1 MRPLE
6 LRLRNFR
13 SYFGESPVF
22 DFRNRSLVGVVGPIG
37 SGKSS
42 LLDAVSF
49 ALYGKTPTAGANTK
63 ALIHQRAADGG
74 VNFRFEVGGEIW
86 EVVRILRRKGA
97 SQHALYR
104 LDGDESGDEPA
115 ARVTLEGEVNDKIA
129 ALLGLDYDAFGRSVL
144 LAQGRFAEFLRSRPA
159 ERDAVLKGVFGHDR
173 IDAMRE
179 VAKTRAAAAAAEF
192 GKVSVRTE
200 QLDRIAVRL
209 EESRGALAAAEA
221 RVEALR
227 KLEPRLEDL
236 TARLDAAD
244 QTAERSAAR
253 LAELAPHAD
262 RLPSVAITERLIAEA
277 SAIAEERNNLAS
289 QLEEAQARVV
299 SADEALSAAVDAGE
313 ADRIDEATRLV
324 AAAEPLRR
332 AATEAERRHATAVRR
347 HAAAEEREGRAAEQL
362 VAADQARDTAAEV
375 LRGADETVA
384 AAEARR
390 HEAQH
395 ADMAAALRRELAVG
409 EPCPVCAQE
418 VPAPVAALPAMDVD
432 EAEAAL
438 QAARSARAAA
448 EASRTRAAEAAA
460 AAVTDREAA
469 AAEVTRAA
477 ADVASTEEA
486 AREAAAELEASA
498 VALES
503 LLGPGVPAE
512 LLDQARTAYAAL
524 DSRLT
529 DARRSLEQVR
539 SKHDQVILDE
549 QGVAKRTAALRVEL
563 AELAARLAVAVAGD
577 ADDVASLSRAAT
589 TLRAAWEEE
598 TRRLET
604 SRREALATRN
614 GTAVERKAM
623 LDEAGVEGEFTAA
636 LAAAETRAE
645 HVAAEVGRDEAEIAA
660 AGDLLAERD
669 RLGAEQRRYERL
681 AADLTNAKFVRF
693 LLDDERGRLGRLG
706 SEHFQRLSAGRY
718 NFTDDGTFS
727 IVDLTAADAV
737 RKAASLSG
745 GETFLASLALAL
757 ALAEM
762 VARTG
767 GRLDAFFLDEGF
779 GSLDPEHLD
788 LAMEGIEALVA
799 GDSARLVVVVS
810 HVPELR
816 HRIEDLIQLD
826 RDPLT
831 GDTRVLRS

>member
-22 DFRNRSLVGVVGPIG
+22 DFRDRSLVGVVGPIG

-74 VNFRFEVGGEIW
+74 VNFRFEVEGEIW

-104 LDGDESGDEPA
+104 LDGDESGEEPV

-173 IDAMRE
+173 IDVMRE
-179 VAKTRAAAAAAEF
+179 IARTRATAAAAEL
-192 GKVSVRTE
+192 GKVAVRTE
-200 QLDRIAVRL
+200 QLDRVAARL
-209 EESRGALAAAEA
+209 EEARGALAAAEE
-221 RVEALR
+221 RVEVLR
-227 KLEPRLEDL
+227 KLEPRHEDL
-236 TARLDAAD
+236 TARVAAAE
-244 QTAERSAAR
+244 QTAERAAAR

-262 RLPSVAITERLIAEA
+262 RLPSDAITDRLIADA
-277 SAIAEERNNLAS
+277 SAIAGERKDLAA
-289 QLEEAQARVV
+289 QLEEARAQVV
-299 SADEALSAAVDAGE
+299 SADEALSAAVAAGE
-313 ADRIDEATRLV
+313 PDRINEATRLV
-324 AAAEPLRR
+324 AAAEPIRR
-332 AATEAERRHATAVRR
+332 AATEAERRRAAAVRR
-347 HAAAEEREGRAAEQL
+347 HAAATERKGHARHHLDAAEQ
-362 VAADQARDTAAEV
+362 ARDAAAQE
-375 LRGADETVA
+375 LRDAEAVVA
-384 AAEARR
+384 AAEVRR

-395 ADMAAALRRELAVG
+395 ADMAAALRRELAIG
-409 EPCPVCAQE
+409 EPCPVCTQE
-418 VPAPVAALPAMDVD
+418 VTAPVTTSGAVDVE
-432 EAEAAL
+432 EAEAEL
-438 QAARSARAAA
+438 HAARVARAAA
-448 EASRTRAAEAAA
+448 EASRTKAAEAAA
-460 AAVTDREAA
+460 AAMTDHEAA
-469 AAEVTRAA
+469 AAEATRAA
-477 ADVASTEEA
+477 AEFASTEEA
-486 AREAAAELEASA
+486 AREAIDEMESTG

-503 LLGPGVPAE
+503 LLGPGEPVE
-512 LLDQARTAYAAL
+512 LLEQARNAHAL
-524 DSRLT
+524 LDANLAS
-529 DARRSLEQVR
+529 ARRLLEQVR
-539 SKHDQVILDE
+539 SRHDQAILDE
-549 QGVAKRTAALRVEL
+549 QGVAKRAAALRVEL
-563 AELAARLAVAVAGD
+563 AELATRLAVPVASVDDDAV
-577 ADDVASLSRAAT
+577 SLSRAAT
-589 TLRAAWEEE
+589 ELRVAWDEETHRLEASRKEALSARHRAA
-598 TRRLET
+598 
-604 SRREALATRN
+604 RERS
-614 GTAVERKAM
+614 AM
-623 LDEAGVEGEFTAA
+623 LGEARVEGEFMAA

-645 HVAAEVGRDEAEIAA
+645 HLGADVARDEAEVAA
-660 AGDLLAERD
+660 AAELFAERD